1 MLSWLRIVG
10 SRIWGWL
17 SRRRAADEDFAQEL
31 ESHLEM
37 LEQENARRG
46 MTPEEARRAAR
57 VRLGG
62 MTQISERQRE
72 MHTLPLL
79 ETSVQDIRYG
89 ARTLRKS
96 PGFTSVAVLTLAL
109 GIGANTAIFTLIHG
123 ILLKPLPVAHPEELY
138 NLGDDQECCS
148 ISGDQDGFTLFS
160 YELYRQV
167 RDHTPEFS
175 EIAAVR
181 SRPLTLSVRRSGT
194 EGFAQPLLA
203 QFVSGNYFRLF
214 GVGAFVGR
222 ALTPADDAAGAAPT
236 AVLSYRAWQTRFA
249 GDASIVGSTLI
260 VDRQPVT
267 VVGIAP
273 ASFYGETLRG
283 DPAEVWFPLAA
294 EPALIRINSHLN
306 QPDNF
311 WLYAIGRLRQGVA
324 PGQTE
329 AHLKA
334 EIKLWLAGRPN
345 MSEYTPDE
353 LEKMK
358 FTLTSASTG
367 LQKLQ
372 VDYAEALQFLM
383 VVSGFVLLI
392 ACANIANLLLARGTA
407 NRVQIAVRA
416 ALGASRGRLI
426 RQAVTEGLLLAM
438 LGGAG
443 GVALAFAAT
452 RAILLLAFRGAEFVP
467 IEASPSVPVLLF
479 ALGVSALTGLI
490 FSIVPAWI
498 GSRAQPVETM
508 RGGGRSIT
516 GGSTLPQRGLL
527 VLQAALSLVLLVGAG
542 LTTETLRRL
551 ENQKFGFETRGRVMV
566 QVDPDLAGYSP
577 ERIVALYNALQERLM
592 QIPGVLSASL
602 SKNSPMEGS
611 NWGERISIAGRPNQK
626 DGTDSG
632 SSSLNTVSAHYFETI
647 GTRLVRGR
655 FIDETDTPASRHVAV
670 VNETFARKY
679 FPKGDAQGQ
688 HFGIGDASHAN
699 DYEIVGVVG
708 DTKYVDPRGET
719 LAMAFFSLLQ
729 APDHKENIF
738 HDIQLLVAGKVRN
751 LQPEIQRALASV
763 DENLTMIRAISFEE
777 QVRRNF
783 NEDRL
788 VARLTALYGALALIL
803 ACVGLYGVAAY
814 TVAQRTSEIGIRI
827 ALGAP
832 RSSIAKMVL
841 RVAVG
846 PVTLGLLIGLPLALA
861 GGRAIASGL
870 YGIKSYDPFVL
881 GTAVLVLVAS
891 SIAAALIPARRAAKV
906 DPMTALRYE

>member
-1 MLSWLRIVG
+1 MLAWLWLIA

-17 SRRRAADEDFAQEL
+17 SPRRTTEDFTCEL

-37 LEQENARRG
+37 LAQENLRRG
-46 MTPEEARRAAR
+46 MTPEEARRAAH

-62 MTQISERQRE
+62 MTQISEKHRE
-72 MHTLPLL
+72 MRTLPLL
-79 ETSVQDIRYG
+79 EAFVQDVRYG
-89 ARTLRKS
+89 LRTLRKS

-148 ISGDQDGFTLFS
+148 ISGDQESFTLFS
-160 YELYRQV
+160 YELYREV
-167 RDHTPEFS
+167 REHTPEFS

-181 SRPLTLSVRRSGT
+181 SHPLTLSVRRSGN

-203 QFVSGNYFRLF
+203 QFVSGNYFTLF
-214 GVGAFVGR
+214 GVKAFAGR
-222 ALTPADDAAGAAPT
+222 ALTPADDAAGGAPV
-236 AVLSYRAWQTRFA
+236 AVLSYRAWHTRFA

-267 VVGIAP
+267 VAGIAP

-283 DPAEVWFPLAA
+283 DPADVWFPLAA
-294 EPALIRINSHLN
+294 EPTLMRINSRLN

-311 WLYAIGRLRQGVA
+311 WLYAIGRLRPGV
-324 PGQTE
+324 PGRQAE

-334 EIKLWLAGRPN
+334 EIKLWLAARPN
-345 MSEYTPDE
+345 LSEYTPEE

-367 LQKLQ
+367 IQKLQ

-392 ACANIANLLLARGTA
+392 ASANIANLLLARSTA
-407 NRVQIAVRA
+407 SRVQVAVRV
-416 ALGASRGRLI
+416 ALGASRGRLL
-426 RQAVTEGLLLAM
+426 RQAVTEGLLLAL
-438 LGGAG
+438 LGGAA
-443 GVALAFAAT
+443 GVALAFAGT

-467 IEASPSVPVLLF
+467 IEASPAMPVLLF
-479 ALGVSALTGLI
+479 AMGVSVLTGLI
-490 FSIVPAWI
+490 FSIVPAWMS
-498 GSRAQPVETM
+498 SRTQPVETM

-516 GGSTLPQRGLL
+516 EGSTLPQRALL
-527 VLQAALSLVLLVGAG
+527 VLQATLSLVLLVGAG

-577 ERIVALYNALQERLM
+577 ERVVALHNALQELLM
-592 QIPGVLSASL
+592 HIPGVLSASL
-602 SKNSPMEGS
+602 SKYSPMEGS
-611 NWGERISIAGRPNQK
+611 NWGERISIAGGPGEK
-626 DGTDSG
+626 DLADTRSA
-632 SSSLNTVSAHYFETI
+632 SLNTVSAHYFETL

-655 FIDETDTPASRHVAV
+655 FIDESDTPASRHVAV
-670 VNETFARKY
+670 VNEAFVRRC
-679 FPKGDAQGQ
+679 FPKGDALGQ
-688 HFGIGDASHAN
+688 RFGIGDTRHAN
-699 DYEIVGVVG
+699 DFEIVGVVE
-708 DTKYVDPRGET
+708 DTKYIAAREAAF
-719 LAMAFFSLLQ
+719 AMAFFPLVQ
-729 APDHKENIF
+729 AQELNANIF
-738 HDIQLLVAGKVRN
+738 HDIQLLVAGRPRN

-763 DENLTMIRAISFEE
+763 DPNLTMIREISFEE

-788 VARLTALYGALALIL
+788 VARLTALYGALALLL

-814 TVAQRTSEIGIRI
+814 TVAQRKSEIGIRI

-832 RSSIAKMVL
+832 RGSIVRMLL
-841 RVAVG
+841 RVAVA

-861 GGRAIASGL
+861 GGHAIASGL
-870 YGIKSYDPFVL
+870 YGVRSYDPFVL
-881 GTAVLVLVAS
+881 GTAVLVLAVS
-891 SIAAALIPARRAAKV
+891 SIVAVLIPARRAARV
-906 DPMTALRYE
+906 DPMVALRYE